1 MKIIFNY
8 LKLCSKYK
16 NLFCLLILLQLLFS
30 LISLSSPEV
39 LRMCT
44 RVIETGQFGA
54 LPRIIWYAL
63 GTTFLFIL
71 LQYYTFVLEQKLMN
85 SCEEHVQT
93 LLLSKVFSLKKLRFM
108 EISNGEVVAKI
119 TQNAVDA
126 TKGTIRTIYNTC
138 EGIFVI
144 MIGLIY
150 MSMLSFKLMLCVVS
164 FNIIFRMVT
173 KVYDQKIRAASK
185 KGVGI
190 KNRNTSFVVD
200 LLNSTLIVKIFS
212 KYHYFQKR
220 FTEYEEEA
228 VKNEV
233 KGFALQNSYD
243 ELLWLTKKLAEVIIL
258 YWFGGLLVSKG
269 QIDFSIIIAF
279 TVASD
284 FFTKGIS
291 SLLWG
296 ISTKN
301 STIPKIDAITKFL
314 EDSNTESGKE
324 ASPSKDKYPIRFE
337 NVSFGFG
344 EKQILKNVSF
354 TINPGEWVE
363 IKGPNGEGKSTLLN
377 LVLGFYRPDSGRIYF
392 GEQDTTDIHID
403 SLSKQYGYISQS
415 SNVVEGT
422 INDNIALSAPK
433 DENNCYEILESLNL
447 SEVKERNPIN
457 LSQGEKQR
465 LSIGR
470 ALYHMAERPIILG
483 DEIFA
488 NIDKENQKSIVKVLE
503 KACEGKTALFVCHED
518 MGIAFDK
525 TIVVDNKTAY
535 VTESGC
541 RV

>member
-16 NLFCLLILLQLLFS
+16 KLFCLLILLQLLFS

-44 RVIETGQFGA
+44 SVIETGQFGA

-93 LLLSKVFSLKKLRFM
+93 LLLSKVFNLKKLRFM

-126 TKGTIRTIYNTC
+126 TKGTIKTIYNTC
-138 EGIFVI
+138 EGVFII
-144 MIGLIY
+144 LIGLIY

-173 KVYDQKIRAASK
+173 KVYDQKIRAAAK

-190 KNRNTSFVVD
+190 KNRNISFLVD

-258 YWFGGLLVSKG
+258 YWFGGLLVSNG

-314 EDSNTESGKE
+314 EDSDTESGKE
-324 ASPSKDKYPIRFE
+324 ASTSKDKYPIRFE

-344 EKQILKNVSF
+344 EKQILKDVSF

-377 LVLGFYRPDSGRIYF
+377 LVLGFYRPYSGRIYF
-392 GEQDTTDIHID
+392 GEQDTTDIHFD
-403 SLSKQYGYISQS
+403 CLSKQYSYISQS

-433 DENNCYEILESLNL
+433 DENSCHEILESLNL
-447 SEVKERNPIN
+447 FDVKERNPMN

-535 VTESGC
+535 VMESGC